1 MPGINTSR
9 QQALAGDFSK
19 ILEVLAAC
27 PGIDK
32 GLSVPPEDF
41 ARRQAAAWKALEQ
54 ASLDVGFVFSDEHYD
69 GDVPYLGG
77 NTNITIE
84 QVAGVIGRNG
94 FHVVAG
100 LEGGYVCEQLAGAP
114 TPRFTRWS
122 CCSWQMKNTPSEPSG
137 WKTCSRRPRI
147 GPCGGSAC

>member
-1 MPGINTSR
+1 MPGITASR

-27 PGIDK
+27 PAVDK
-32 GLSVPPEDF
+32 DLAVPPEDF
-41 ARRQAAAWKALEQ
+41 ARRQAATWRALDQ
-54 ASLDVGFVFSDEHYD
+54 AGLDAGFVFSDEHYD

-84 QVAGVIGRNG
+84 QVAGVIGRSG

-100 LEGGYVCEQLAGAP
+100 LEGGYIAEQLA
-114 TPRFTRWS
+114 PRADAAVHKVELL
-122 CCSWQMKNTPSEPSG
+122 QL
-137 WKTCSRRPRI
+137 
-147 GPCGGSAC
+147 A